1 MNFLGVGPME
11 LALVAVIAVIV
22 LGPERIPE
30 VAVQVARVVRSLRGF
45 ATDATSGLR
54 KELDELTQE
63 YDDLHKEFRDLR
75 DSLNKDATSITE
87 DLTRSVDESIVEAS
101 GDAPPVRKSGGA

>member
-54 KELDELTQE
+54 KELDELTKE

-87 DLTRSVDESIVEAS
+87 DLRRSVDESIVEAS
-101 GDAPPVRKSGGA
+101 GDPPPGKSQDS